1 MRNSNRQWR
10 LKRFPE
16 GMPVEDDWELVES
29 PVPTPGDGEILVRS
43 LYLSVDPYMRGRIS
57 PARNYAQGVGPG
69 EVMTGGGVGEVI
81 RSNHPDFKAG
91 DIVESFQF
99 GWQDFPILKADG
111 TRKVDPA
118 LAPIQSAL
126 GYLGLPGL
134 TAYFALLHQAQIQSG
149 ETVLISAASGAVGQ
163 VAGQIARL
171 KGCRPV
177 AVASSAEKLAWCRE
191 LGYDAGIN
199 HRTSDDLA
207 AGIAAACPDGIDV
220 FFDNTAGPIH
230 DAAMQNLA
238 VKARVI
244 VCGTI
249 ALADKFG
256 QPDIGPRFLRQIM
269 VARARV
275 EGFLLFDYQ
284 AHYETARRELA
295 TWYRDGKLKH
305 REDIADGLERTPA
318 AFLRLLHGENFGKQ
332 LVKVDSL

>member
-10 LKRFPE
+10 LKSFPD
-16 GMPVEDDWELVES
+16 GMPTLDDWELVEN
-29 PVPTPGDGEILVRS
+29 PVPEPGDGEILVRS

-57 PARNYAQGVGPG
+57 PTKNYAQGVGIG
-69 EVMTGGGVGEVI
+69 DVMTGGGVGEVL

-99 GWQDFPILKADG
+99 GWQDFPVLQADG
-111 TRKVDPA
+111 TRKVDPD

-126 GYLGLPGL
+126 SYLGLPGL
-134 TAYFALLHQAQIQSG
+134 TAYFALLHQARIQPG
-149 ETVLISAASGAVGQ
+149 ENVLISAASGAVGQ
-163 VAGQIARL
+163 VAGQIAKL

-177 AVASSAEKLAWCRE
+177 AIASSDEKLAWCRE

-199 HRTSDDLA
+199 YRTSDDLVA
-207 AGIAAACPDGIDV
+207 AIAAACPDGIDV

-256 QPDIGPRFLRQIM
+256 QPDIGPRFLRQIL
-269 VARARV
+269 VARARI

-284 AHYETARRELA
+284 EHYDAARRELA
-295 TWYRDGKLKH
+295 AWYRDGKLKH
-305 REDIADGLERTPA
+305 REDVADGLEQTPA
-318 AFLRLLHGENFGKQ
+318 AFVRLPNSENFGKQ
-332 LVKVDSL
+332 LVKVDEL

>member
-10 LKRFPE
+10 LKRFPD
-16 GMPVEDDWELVES
+16 GMPVAEDWELVEN
-29 PVPTPGDGEILVRS
+29 PVPEPGDGEILVRS

-57 PARNYAQGVGPG
+57 PAKNYAQGVGLG
-69 EVMTGGGVGEVI
+69 DVMTGGGVGEVV
-81 RSNHPDFKAG
+81 RSNHPDFQPG

-99 GWQDFPILKADG
+99 GWQDFPVLQADG
-111 TRKVDPA
+111 TRKVDPE

-126 GYLGLPGL
+126 SYLGLPGL
-134 TAYFALLHQAQIQSG
+134 TAYFALLHQARIQAG

-163 VAGQIARL
+163 VAGQIAKL
-171 KGCRPV
+171 TGCRPV
-177 AVASSAEKLAWCRE
+177 AIASSDDKLAWCHE

-199 HRTSDDLA
+199 YRTSDDLVA
-207 AGIAAACPDGIDV
+207 AIAETCPDGVDV

-238 VKARVI
+238 VKSRVI
-244 VCGTI
+244 ICGTI

-256 QPDIGPRFLRQIM
+256 QPDIGPRFLRQIL

-284 AHYETARRELA
+284 EHYDAARQELA
-295 TWYRDGKLKH
+295 AWYRDGKLKH
-305 REDIADGLERTPA
+305 REDVADGLEQTPA
-318 AFLRLLHGENFGKQ
+318 AFLRLLNSENFGKQ
-332 LVKVDSL
+332 LVKVDDL

>member
-10 LKRFPE
+10 LKSFPE
-16 GMPVEDDWELVES
+16 GMPTLDDWELAES
-29 PVPTPGDGEILVRS
+29 PVPEPADGEILVRS

-57 PARNYAQGVGPG
+57 PTKNYAQGVGIG
-69 EVMTGGGVGEVI
+69 DVMTGGGVGEVI

-99 GWQDFPILKADG
+99 GWQDFPVLQADG
-111 TRKVDPA
+111 TRKVDPD

-126 GYLGLPGL
+126 SYLGLPGL
-134 TAYFALLHQAQIQSG
+134 TAYFALLHQARIQSG
-149 ETVLISAASGAVGQ
+149 EAVLISAASGAVGQ
-163 VAGQIARL
+163 VAGQIAKL

-177 AVASSAEKLAWCRE
+177 AIASSDEKLAWCRD

-199 HRTSDDLA
+199 YRTSDDLVA
-207 AGIAAACPDGIDV
+207 AIADACPGGVDV

-284 AHYETARRELA
+284 EHYDTARQELA
-295 TWYRDGKLKH
+295 AWYRDGKLKH
-305 REDIADGLERTPA
+305 REDVADGLEQTPA
-318 AFLRLLHGENFGKQ
+318 AFLRLLNSENFGKQ
-332 LVKVDSL
+332 LVKVDEL

>member
-10 LKRFPE
+10 LKSFPE
-16 GMPVEDDWELVES
+16 GMPTLDDWELVEN
-29 PVPTPGDGEILVRS
+29 PVPEPGDGEILVRS

-57 PARNYAQGVGPG
+57 PTKNYAQGVGIG
-69 EVMTGGGVGEVI
+69 DVMTGGGVGEVL

-99 GWQDFPILKADG
+99 GWQDFPVLQADG
-111 TRKVDPA
+111 TRKVDPD

-126 GYLGLPGL
+126 SYLGLPGL
-134 TAYFALLHQAQIQSG
+134 TAYFALLHQARIQAG

-163 VAGQIARL
+163 VAGQIAKL
-171 KGCRPV
+171 KDCRPV
-177 AVASSAEKLAWCRE
+177 AIASSDEKLAWCRE

-199 HRTSDDLA
+199 YRTTDDLVA
-207 AGIAAACPDGIDV
+207 AIAEACPNGVDV

-269 VARARV
+269 VARAKV

-284 AHYETARRELA
+284 EHYDTARRELA
-295 TWYRDGKLKH
+295 AWYRDGKLKH
-305 REDIADGLERTPA
+305 REDVADGLEQTPA
-318 AFLRLLHGENFGKQ
+318 AFLRLLNSENFGKQ
-332 LVKVDSL
+332 LVKVDEL

>member
-10 LKRFPE
+10 LKSFPD
-16 GMPVEDDWELVES
+16 GMPTLDDWELVEN
-29 PVPTPGDGEILVRS
+29 PVPEPGDGEILVRS

-57 PARNYAQGVGPG
+57 PTKNYAQGVGIG
-69 EVMTGGGVGEVI
+69 DVMTGGGVGEVL

-99 GWQDFPILKADG
+99 GWQDFPVLQADG
-111 TRKVDPA
+111 TRKVDPD

-126 GYLGLPGL
+126 SYLGLPGL
-134 TAYFALLHQAQIQSG
+134 TAYFALLHQARIQPG
-149 ETVLISAASGAVGQ
+149 ENVLISAASGAVGQ
-163 VAGQIARL
+163 VAGQIAKL

-177 AVASSAEKLAWCRE
+177 AIASSDVKLAWCRE

-199 HRTSDDLA
+199 YRTSDDLVA
-207 AGIAAACPDGIDV
+207 AIAAACPDGIDV

-256 QPDIGPRFLRQIM
+256 QPDIGPRFLRQIL
-269 VARARV
+269 VARARI

-284 AHYETARRELA
+284 EHYDAARRELA
-295 TWYRDGKLKH
+295 AWYRDGKLKH
-305 REDIADGLERTPA
+305 REDVADGLEQTPA
-318 AFLRLLHGENFGKQ
+318 AFLRLPNSENFGKQ
-332 LVKVDSL
+332 LVKVDEL

>member
-10 LKRFPE
+10 LKSFPE
-16 GMPVEDDWELVES
+16 GMPTLDDWELVEN
-29 PVPTPGDGEILVRS
+29 PVPEPGDGEILVRS

-57 PARNYAQGVGPG
+57 PTKNYAQGVGIG
-69 EVMTGGGVGEVI
+69 DVMTGGGVGEVL

-99 GWQDFPILKADG
+99 GWQDFPVLQADG
-111 TRKVDPA
+111 TRKVDPD

-126 GYLGLPGL
+126 SYLGLPGL
-134 TAYFALLHQAQIQSG
+134 TAYFALLHQARIQPG
-149 ETVLISAASGAVGQ
+149 ENVLISAASGAVGQ
-163 VAGQIARL
+163 VAGQIAKL

-177 AVASSAEKLAWCRE
+177 AIASSDEKLAWCRE

-199 HRTSDDLA
+199 YRTSDDLVA
-207 AGIAAACPDGIDV
+207 AIAAACPDGIDV

-256 QPDIGPRFLRQIM
+256 QPDIGPRFLRQIL
-269 VARARV
+269 VARARI

-284 AHYETARRELA
+284 EHYDAARRELA
-295 TWYRDGKLKH
+295 AWYRDGKLKH
-305 REDIADGLERTPA
+305 REDVADGLEQTPA
-318 AFLRLLHGENFGKQ
+318 AFLRLPNSENFGKQ
-332 LVKVDSL
+332 LVKVDEL

>member
-10 LKRFPE
+10 LNSFPD
-16 GMPVEDDWELVES
+16 GMPTLDDWELVDT
-29 PVPTPGDGEILVRS
+29 PVPEPGDGEILVRS

-57 PARNYAQGVGPG
+57 PTKNYAQGVGLG
-69 EVMTGGGVGEVI
+69 DVMTGGGVGEVV

-99 GWQDFPILKADG
+99 GWQDFPVLQADG
-111 TRKVDPA
+111 TRKVDPD
-118 LAPIQSAL
+118 LAPIPSAL
-126 GYLGLPGL
+126 SYLGLPGL
-134 TAYFALLHQAQIQSG
+134 TAYFALLHQARIQPG

-163 VAGQIARL
+163 VAGQIAKL
-171 KGCRPV
+171 NGCRPV
-177 AVASSAEKLAWCRE
+177 AIASSDEKLAWCRA

-199 HRTSDDLA
+199 YRTTDDLVA
-207 AGIAAACPDGIDV
+207 AIADACPNGVDV

-256 QPDIGPRFLRQIM
+256 RPDIGPRFLRQIL
-269 VARARV
+269 VARAKV

-284 AHYETARRELA
+284 EHYDAARRELA
-295 TWYRDGKLKH
+295 AWYHDGRLKH
-305 REDIADGLERTPA
+305 REDVADGLEQTPA
-318 AFLRLLHGENFGKQ
+318 AFLRLLNSENFGKQ
-332 LVKVDSL
+332 LVKVDEL

>member
-16 GMPVEDDWELVES
+16 GMPTLADWELAES
-29 PVPTPGDGEILVRS
+29 PVPEPGDGEILVRS

-57 PARNYAQGVGPG
+57 PTKNYAQGVGIG
-69 EVMTGGGVGEVI
+69 DVMTGGGVGEVI

-99 GWQDFPILKADG
+99 GWQDFPVLQADG

-126 GYLGLPGL
+126 SYLGLPGL
-134 TAYFALLHQAQIQSG
+134 TAYFALLHQAEIQPG

-163 VAGQIARL
+163 VAGQIAKLR
-171 KGCRPV
+171 GCRPV
-177 AVASSAEKLAWCRE
+177 AIASSDEKLAWCRE

-199 HRTSDDLA
+199 YRTADDLVA
-207 AGIAAACPDGIDV
+207 AIAEACPSGIDV

-244 VCGTI
+244 ICGTI

-256 QPDIGPRFLRQIM
+256 QPDIGPRFLRQIL
-269 VARARV
+269 VARAKV

-284 AHYETARRELA
+284 EHYDAARRELA
-295 TWYRDGKLKH
+295 AWHRDGKLKH
-305 REDIADGLERTPA
+305 REDVADGLEQTPA
-318 AFLRLLHGENFGKQ
+318 AFLRLLNSENFGKQ
-332 LVKVDSL
+332 LVKVDEL